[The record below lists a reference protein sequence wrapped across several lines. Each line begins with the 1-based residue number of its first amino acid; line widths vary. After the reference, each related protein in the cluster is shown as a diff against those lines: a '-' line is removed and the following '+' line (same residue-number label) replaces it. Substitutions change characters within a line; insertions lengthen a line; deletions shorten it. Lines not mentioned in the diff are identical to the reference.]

1 MGWYRR
7 AVASTFEP
15 SGVITLTTDFGHKGP
30 FVATMKGVMLS
41 RFPAATIIDL
51 THETSVHFP
60 AEAGF
65 WLTRSY
71 RYFPPGTVHLAVV
84 DPGVG
89 TRRDILVVV
98 ADGHAFV
105 APDNGLL
112 APLLQQV
119 PKAESYRLDLGK
131 AASLRID
138 SRKVSATFHGRDIFA
153 PIGAELAAGRVRPE
167 ALGPRTSSVV
177 PSWVDEPEVTTE
189 RVTGQVIAVDHF
201 GNLITNIGAELVA
214 GMIEPVARAGGRD
227 LAMRRTYADVTPGEY
242 LALINSFGVLEIA
255 RAEQS
260 AADGLG
266 LSRGAPVTV
275 REAAVK

>member
-1 MGWYRR
+1 MT
-7 AVASTFEP
+7 SDFSP

-41 RFPAATIIDL
+41 HFPKARLIDL

-65 WLTRSY
+65 WLKRSY
-71 RYFPPGTVHLAVV
+71 RYFPRGTTHVAVV

-89 TRRDILVVV
+89 TKRDIIIIV

-112 APLLQQV
+112 APLVQQHDAARIF
-119 PKAESYRLDLGK
+119 KLDLSQAPALG
-131 AASLRID
+131 ID
-138 SRKVSATFHGRDIFA
+138 PSKVSATFHGRDIFA
-153 PIGAELAAGRVRPE
+153 PIGAALAAGSMRPDQ
-167 ALGPRTSSVV
+167 LGPATDNIV
-177 PSWVDEPEVTTE
+177 PSWVEEPTVTSG
-189 RVTGQVIAVDHF
+189 RISGVVIAVDNF
-201 GNLITNIGAELVA
+201 GNLITNIGAELLA
-214 GMIEPVARAGGRD
+214 SMDEPTVKAGGRE
-227 LAMRRTYADVTPGEY
+227 LVLQRTYGDVTPGDY
-242 LALINSFGVLEIA
+242 LALINSLDVLEIA

-266 LSRGAPVTV
+266 LGRGAPITV
-275 REAAVK
+275 RAR